1 MLPYIKD
8 GGSLKYSIVES
19 FCSLTF
25 MGKKRGWGYNG
36 MLTTQ
41 SKDKER
47 KHKGKMGCVS
57 EIPTI
62 TKAEE
67 IAGTRKDSE

>member
-1 MLPYIKD
+1 
-8 GGSLKYSIVES
+8 
-19 FCSLTF
+19 